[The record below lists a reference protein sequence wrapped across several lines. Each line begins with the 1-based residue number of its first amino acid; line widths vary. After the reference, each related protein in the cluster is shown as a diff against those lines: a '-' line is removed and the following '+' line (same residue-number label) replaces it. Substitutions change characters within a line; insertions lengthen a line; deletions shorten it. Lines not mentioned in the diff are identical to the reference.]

1 MVGNLSILNLNI
13 RICTTAADS
22 SWSNGLIER
31 HNAILGL
38 TVTKT
43 MEYIKCNLQLA
54 VSWAVSDKNSQKNVH
69 GFSPNKLVFG
79 KNLNFPNVCDDLLP
93 ALENKTTSKTV
104 ARNIN
109 TLHQARQNYRKNES
123 SSKIKQV
130 FKSSS
135 SMQIFSKKCFYWLC
149 Y

>member
-1 MVGNLSILNLNI
+1 MCLVTSKKKELIVKKNFHYWKGIFGHFNKILVDNGGEFVNTEFPTLCENLNI

-54 VSWAVSDKNSQKNVH
+54 VSWAVSDKNS
-69 GFSPNKLVFG
+69 
-79 KNLNFPNVCDDLLP
+79 
-93 ALENKTTSKTV
+93 
-104 ARNIN
+104 
-109 TLHQARQNYRKNES
+109 
-123 SSKIKQV
+123 
-130 FKSSS
+130 
-135 SMQIFSKKCFYWLC
+135 
-149 Y
+149 